1 MSRQP
6 LCVNQG
12 WRLPAYVEGKHMRR
26 SRHISRR
33 PLLTLLMLSGAVLA
47 CTLSLSGDKK
57 GTSGGSSGG
66 SSGGADMGI
75 VPTVRILDPASGAQV
90 PRNQRVDIT
99 VETDSTADRFQVN
112 VDGRVA
118 VTKAMPPEQ
127 SGPTK
132 AILGWTP
139 DRDGTYNLEVIAFRG
154 SSASAPAALIL
165 DVSGTASGPAAGVA
179 GCVGRVLV
187 SQLNFRDGPGTAA
200 NRLGQ
205 FDVGETVT
213 VIGRNAD
220 GSWYKVQR
228 FNAQQVWA
236 INNAQWLQVE
246 GQCDGV
252 PVVG

>member
-1 MSRQP
+1 MSCR
-6 LCVNQG
+6 
-12 WRLPAYVEGKHMRR
+12 PALALA
-26 SRHISRR
+26 I
-33 PLLTLLMLSGAVLA
+33 LSGAVLA

-57 GTSGGSSGG
+57 STSGGASGGSSGG
-66 SSGGADMGI
+66 GDSGI
-75 VPTVRILDPASGAQV
+75 VPTVRVLDPPSGAHV

-99 VETDSTADRFQVN
+99 VETDATADRFQVN

-139 DRDGTYNLEVIAFRG
+139 DRDGTYNLEVIAFHG
-154 SSASAPAALIL
+154 SSASAPAALVL
-165 DVSGTASGPAAGVA
+165 DVSGTASGPAVGVA

-187 SQLNFRDGPGTAA
+187 SQLNYRDGPGTGA

-213 VIGRNAD
+213 VIGRNVD

-246 GQCDGV
+246 GQCDAV
-252 PVVG
+252 PVVS

>member
-1 MSRQP
+1 MSPTRP
-6 LCVNQG
+6 V
-12 WRLPAYVEGKHMRR
+12 
-26 SRHISRR
+26 SRR
-33 PLLTLLMLSGAVLA
+33 PLLALLMLSGALLA

-57 GTSGGSSGG
+57 STSSGAPGGSSGG
-66 SSGGADMGI
+66 GDMGI
-75 VPTVRILDPASGAQV
+75 VPTVRVLDPPSGAHV

-99 VETDSTADRFQVN
+99 VETDATADRFQVN

-118 VTKAMPPEQ
+118 VTKAMPPDQ

-139 DRDGTYNLEVIAFRG
+139 ERDGTYNLEVIAFHG
-154 SSASAPAALIL
+154 SSASAPAALVL
-165 DVSGTASGPAAGVA
+165 DVSGTASGPAVGVA

-187 SQLNFRDGPGTAA
+187 SQLNYRDGPGTAA

-220 GSWYKVQR
+220 GSWYQVQR
-228 FNAQQVWA
+228 FNAQQAWA

-246 GQCDGV
+246 GECDAL
-252 PVVG
+252 PVTG